1 LVKPNQY
8 SDSVTLMRLS
18 NDVAALEGVT
28 DVLVGMATDLNRE
41 LLAGMGAA
49 TAETDAATPNDLLIA
64 VQASDEDAA
73 GRALEAIEQG
83 LSKKK
88 SGVGV
93 AGEAGAAVFETVD
106 QVAELDEGFNMAVV
120 SVPGS
125 YAAHECRSALRDGMH
140 VFLFSDNVSVEE
152 ELGLKTLAHEKGL
165 LMMGPD
171 CGTALINGIALGFA
185 NVVRRGDIGIA
196 AASGTGLQQLTQ
208 LIDAMGG
215 GITQAIGVGGRD
227 LSAAIGGRTMLAALE
242 ALGNDEATRVIVVLS
257 KPPAPEVA
265 TQVLEAAKGIGK
277 PTVLCLLGREL
288 DADLGSLELA
298 GNLEETAAAAVRLS
312 TGSTPD
318 LVDPFYSEGT
328 LSVTLAGLKPAQRF
342 VRGIFCGGT
351 VCDEAMVYFRSLDLP
366 IRSNIPLSE
375 SERLEDVHQ
384 SVGNTFIDMGD
395 DYFTRG
401 KPHPMIDPSLRN
413 KRIVEDA
420 LLNDTAVMLVDVELG
435 YGSHPDPAG
444 VLVEAVDEANARL
457 ADEGRTVVWIASVIG
472 TEGDPQGFA
481 QQCNRLLDA
490 GMLVSISNI
499 RAARLAARAVVE
511 ATAEEGRQQ

>member
-1 LVKPNQY
+1 
-8 SDSVTLMRLS
+8 MRLS
-18 NDVAALEGVT
+18 NDVAALEGVE

-64 VQASDEDAA
+64 VVATDKDAA
-73 GRALEAIEQG
+73 DRALEAIEQG
-83 LSKKK
+83 MSKKK
-88 SGVGV
+88 PGR
-93 AGEAGAAVFETVD
+93 AEAGAAGETVFERID

-120 SVPGS
+120 SVPGT
-125 YAAHECRSALRDGMH
+125 YAAHECQAALRDGMH

-152 ELGLKTLAHEKGL
+152 ELNLKALAREKGL

-185 NVVRRGDIGIA
+185 NVVRQGDIGIA

-208 LIDAMGG
+208 LINAMGG

-242 ALGNDEATRVIVVLS
+242 ALSDDEATRVIVVLS

-265 TQVLEAAKGIGK
+265 STVLEVAKGIGK
-277 PTVLCLLGREL
+277 PVVLCLLGREL
-288 DADLGSLELA
+288 DADLGALELA
-298 GNLEETAAAAVRLS
+298 GNLEEAAAAAVRLS
-312 TGSTPD
+312 SGSTPS
-318 LVDPFYSEGT
+318 LIDPFYDEST
-328 LSVTLAGLKPAQRF
+328 FPATLASLRPTQRF

-351 VCDEAMVYFRSLDLP
+351 VCDEAMVCFRSVGLP

-375 SERLEDVHQ
+375 AERLEDVHQ

-413 KRIVEDA
+413 RRIVADA
-420 LLNDTAVMLVDVELG
+420 LQSDTAVMLVDVELG

-457 ADEGRTVVWIASVIG
+457 AGEGRTVVWIASVIG
-472 TEGDPQGFA
+472 TEGDPQGFEP
-481 QQCNRLLDA
+481 QCNKLLDA

-499 RAARLAARAVVE
+499 RAARLAARAVTAAGAQAE
-511 ATAEEGRQQ
+511 AAEGRQQ